1 MSEKVNV
8 VKRREIKLKGIFNIN
23 KAYKDARGKIN
34 SMSYDFTEKEQTV
47 KDLAKG
53 KEILIKFLGERK
65 FDEMTKFHI
74 SVDIFFENINNV
86 KIENKILDKGDAKA
100 VMACWLEL
108 DYRNIWNANKKQS
121 DYFMYTIEVL
131 FLVIGLNKVEVE
143 REGKKFAM
151 EKGEVEI
158 QFTAY
163 LTKDYK
169 DKWKDSQFKKN
180 LYERFIVKDRILG
193 YKGDIYEDVYSL
205 MSEAKTM

>member
-1 MSEKVNV
+1 M
-8 VKRREIKLKGIFNIN
+8 
-23 KAYKDARGKIN
+23 A
-34 SMSYDFTEKEQTV
+34 EQEF
-47 KDLAKG
+47 LAKG
-53 KEILIKFLGERK
+53 AKLKWNGIFDMTNVYKKLKSWFDSKGYDFKETQYLERIKANGKQLE
-65 FDEMTKFHI
+65 I
-74 SVDIFFENINNV
+74 VW
-86 KIENKILDKGDAKA
+86 KA
-100 VMACWLEL
+100 T
-108 DYRNIWNANKKQS
+108 KKQS

-143 REGKKFAM
+143 REGKKFPM

-205 MSEAKTM
+205 MSEAKTMLELYNA